1 MNTTNRLWH
10 VVAAVG
16 LALLAAMLTTFY
28 VSNYKRNVQHNEAK
42 VTVLVASKDIP
53 VDTTGAEILSRNFLT
68 KVSVARRQVVPGAIS
83 RPEQLRNL
91 IATQPVYA
99 GEQVTRK
106 RFGTPA
112 ERGIRAQITGK
123 QRAIEIDGNANQL
136 LAGTLRVGDHVDVV
150 GAWGAD
156 DFRGN
161 GALTTTGTSTVLGRG
176 GDVTRV
182 ILRNLLVLQAPITP
196 GKSGGL
202 APNGGLAVQLRL
214 TDAESQRLEFIKAF
228 GKDWRLVIRPP
239 SDSSNS
245 PRWYDNRETLLK
257 DGVGIR

>member
-53 VDTTGAEILSRNFLT
+53 VDTTGAEILSRDFLT
-68 KVSVARRQVVPGAIS
+68 KVSVVRRQVVPGAIS
-83 RPEQLRNL
+83 SPEQLRNL

-112 ERGIRAQITGK
+112 ERGVRAQITGK
-123 QRAIEIDGNANQL
+123 QRAIEIDGDAHQL

-150 GAWGAD
+150 ATWDAD
-156 DFRGN
+156 DIYASP
-161 GALTTTGTSTVLGRG
+161 GALGRG
-176 GDVTRV
+176 GKISRV
-182 ILRNLLVLQAPITP
+182 VLRNLLVMAAPSTP
-196 GKSGGL
+196 AKAGGI
-202 APNGGLAVQLRL
+202 APTTGMAVQLRL
-214 TDAESQRLEFIKAF
+214 TDAESQRMEWIKANSAN
-228 GKDWRLVIRPP
+228 WRLLIRPP
-239 SDSSNS
+239 ADSANS
-245 PRWYDNRETLLK
+245 PRWYDNAQTLLK
-257 DGVGIR
+257 DGVGMR

>member
-53 VDTTGAEILSRNFLT
+53 VDTPGAEILSQDFLT
-68 KVSVARRQVVPGAIS
+68 KISVVRRQVVPGAIS

-112 ERGIRAQITGK
+112 ERGVRAQITGK
-123 QRAIEIDGNANQL
+123 QRAIEVDGDAHQL

-150 GAWGAD
+150 GAWDAED
-156 DFRGN
+156 N
-161 GALTTTGTSTVLGRG
+161 STTPSTVTKG
-176 GDVTRV
+176 GNLTRV
-182 ILRNLLVLQAPITP
+182 LLRNLLVIQAPGTP
-196 GKSGGL
+196 AKSGSI

-214 TDAESQRLEFIKAF
+214 TDAESQRLEWIKAF

-239 SDSSNS
+239 SDSANS
-245 PRWYDNRETLLK
+245 PRWYDNAQTLLK

>member
-42 VTVLVASKDIP
+42 VTVLVASKDIL

-150 GAWGAD
+150 ATWDTDDIYAPAGA
-156 DFRGN
+156 
-161 GALTTTGTSTVLGRG
+161 LGRG
-176 GDVTRV
+176 GKISRV
-182 ILRNLLVLQAPITP
+182 VLRNLLVMAAPTTP
-196 GKSGGL
+196 AKAGGI
-202 APNGGLAVQLRL
+202 APATGMAVQLRL
-214 TDAESQRLEFIKAF
+214 TDAESQRMEWIKANSAN
-228 GKDWRLVIRPP
+228 WRLLIRPP
-239 SDSSNS
+239 ADSANS
-245 PRWYDNRETLLK
+245 PRWYDNAQTLLK
-257 DGVGIR
+257 DGVGMR

>member
-68 KVSVARRQVVPGAIS
+68 KVSVVRRQVVPGAIS

-112 ERGIRAQITGK
+112 ERGVRAQITGR
-123 QRAIEIDGNANQL
+123 QRAIEIDGDAHQL
-136 LAGTLRVGDHVDVV
+136 LAGTLRAGDHVDVV
-150 GAWGAD
+150 AVWDVDDIYAPSGA
-156 DFRGN
+156 
-161 GALTTTGTSTVLGRG
+161 LGRG
-176 GDVTRV
+176 GKVSRV
-182 ILRNLLVLQAPITP
+182 VLRNLLVLAAPTP
-196 GKSGGL
+196 PAKSSSI

-214 TDAESQRLEFIKAF
+214 TDTESQRLEWVKAN
-228 GKDWRLVIRPP
+228 GGNWRLLIRPP
-239 SDSSNS
+239 SDSANS
-245 PRWYDNRETLLK
+245 PRWYDNATTLLK
-257 DGVGIR
+257 DGVGTR

>member
-42 VTVLVASKDIP
+42 VTVLVASKDIL

-150 GAWGAD
+150 GAWDAEDYRGAD
-156 DFRGN
+156 P
-161 GALTTTGTSTVLGRG
+161 LTTTGTVTRRG
-176 GDVTRV
+176 GNVTRV
-182 ILRNLLVLQAPITP
+182 VLRNLLVLQAPVTP

-239 SDSSNS
+239 SDSANS
-245 PRWYDNRETLLK
+245 PRWYDNKETLLK